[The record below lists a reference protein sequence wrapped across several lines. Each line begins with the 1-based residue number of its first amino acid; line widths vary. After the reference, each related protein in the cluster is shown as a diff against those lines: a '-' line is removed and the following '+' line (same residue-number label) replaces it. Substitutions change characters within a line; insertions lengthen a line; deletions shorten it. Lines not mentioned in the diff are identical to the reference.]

1 MQYKSKSLPAGGGF
15 SSDFSV
21 KWGKSGVKSQ
31 KEKAPASAKAYKFEG
46 VGTLSSP
53 LKCYE

>member
-15 SSDFSV
+15 SSDFFV

-31 KEKAPASAKAYKFEG
+31 KRKGSCIRKS
-46 VGTLSSP
+46 L
-53 LKCYE
+53 